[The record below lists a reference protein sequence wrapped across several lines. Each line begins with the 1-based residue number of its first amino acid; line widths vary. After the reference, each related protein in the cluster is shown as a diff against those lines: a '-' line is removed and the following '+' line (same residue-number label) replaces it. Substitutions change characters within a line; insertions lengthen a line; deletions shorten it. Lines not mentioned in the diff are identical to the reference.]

1 VFMTGLI
8 CFLRLGAGKVAD
20 TCMLNSAFADIV
32 VGIVILCVVGCEF
45 FIRYSIKFRHGKKEV
60 KA

>member
-1 VFMTGLI
+1 MTGVI
-8 CFLRLGAGKVAD
+8 CFLRMGAAKVAD
-20 TCMLNSAFADIV
+20 TCMLNASFADIV

-45 FIRYSIKFRHGKKEV
+45 LIRYEIKFRHSKKEV